1 MSATT
6 DALEHEVGCARAIR
20 ARYRAARDRRCKAQ
34 ENRHFDR
41 IMALLGPRIRHLT
54 RAYGLNGWAD
64 DAEQACA
71 IAVHRAID
79 EYDPSIAR
87 FTTFVTW
94 PLRGELKALRN
105 RVRPELRETK
115 ASMRYSVVPLDHG
128 EGEFIELVDVSAMTR
143 VEQGAA
149 RRLAHTAL
157 DRLLSEYERG
167 IMDRLCKDLASADR
181 PGGARPGPGRAAID
195 EMKGVLC
202 KEREIVARYVFA
214 DGKDDKFAENDANF
228 TAEQQRQ
235 ISRRVLRHLSAKA
248 PAI

>member
-1 MSATT
+1 MSAIT
-6 DALEHEVGCARAIR
+6 DALEHEVGCARALR
-20 ARYRAARDRRCKAQ
+20 QQDRRDRRCKSQ

-54 RAYGLNGWAD
+54 RAYGLNAWAD

-79 EYDPSIAR
+79 DYDPTIAR

-94 PLRGELKALRN
+94 PLRGELKVLRN

-115 ASMRYSVVPLDHG
+115 APMRYSVVPLDHG
-128 EGEFIELVDVSAMTR
+128 EGEYAELVDVSALTR

-149 RRLAHTAL
+149 RRLAQGAL

-167 IMDRLCKDLASADR
+167 IMDRLCRDLATADGSRGGR
-181 PGGARPGPGRAAID
+181 PGSVRAAAID
-195 EMKGVLC
+195 GIKGVLR

-214 DGKDDKFAENDANF
+214 DGKDDKFAENDDEF